1 MTARTATR
9 LAWSLW
15 ALATAFILGGLI
27 SLLSRPSTETVL
39 DVAPILL
46 AQIGF
51 PTLGALLASR
61 RRENPIGWM
70 FLAGSVFIG
79 LGVATGEYADRAV
92 SLGPLPATVWVLWI
106 NTWSWFVGLGLLL
119 GFTPFLFPNGRLP
132 SRRWRPL
139 VWVAV
144 GVFAFVIAAQAFRPG
159 LVEGYRPY
167 RNPLGIESA
176 GGLIDAVLSIGYV
189 VLGIVLVAG
198 VVSLFVRMRKAGGEE
213 RRQIKWFVYAAGI
226 SVAGIAVGIVGG
238 VLGVEALE
246 GAWVVGLIGLATMPI
261 AAAIGI
267 LKYRLYDI
275 DVVISKTVVY
285 GVLAAFVTAVYLGIV
300 VGVGALI
307 GSRGNV
313 LLSIV
318 ATALIAAAFQPVRQR
333 ARHLANRLVYGKRA
347 SPYEVLSE
355 FSGRVAGSYAPDDA
369 LPRMARVVGEG
380 TGARG
385 AGVWLRVG
393 RELRREASWPS
404 GDGSAALEVQGDDL
418 PDIEGADRAYP
429 VRDQG
434 ELLGA
439 LSISK
444 PPGEP
449 LTPAE
454 DKLLGDLASQA
465 RLILRNVGL
474 IEELR
479 ASRQRLVTAQD
490 EERRRLERNIHDGA
504 QQQLVALAVKIRLA
518 RTLAGKD
525 TARAEALL
533 DDLQGET
540 QEALENLRDLARGI
554 YPPLLADQ
562 GLTAALQAQ
571 ARKVPF
577 PVDVQPD
584 GVGRYP
590 AEAEATAYFCVL
602 EALQNAAK
610 YADASR
616 AVVRLA
622 EEDGRLL
629 FSVQDDGRGFD
640 SATTPR
646 GSGLQNMADR
656 LEAVGGSVEVRS
668 APGRGTTVTGRIP
681 VSAA

>member
-1 MTARTATR
+1 MTVRTASR
-9 LAWSLW
+9 LAWSLA
-15 ALATAFILGGLI
+15 ALATALILAGLI
-27 SLLSRPSTETVL
+27 SLLSRPNTESFI

-46 AQIGF
+46 AQLGF

-61 RRENPIGWM
+61 RPENPIGWM

-79 LGVATGEYADRAV
+79 LGIATGEYADRAL
-92 SLGPLPATVWVLWI
+92 SLGPLPATAWLVWV
-106 NTWSWFVGLGLLL
+106 NSWSWFVGLGLLL

-132 SRRWRPL
+132 SRRWKPL
-139 VWVAV
+139 VWVAI
-144 GVFAFVIAAQAFRPG
+144 GVFALVIAAQALRPG
-159 LVEGYRPY
+159 IVEGYRPY
-167 RNPLGIESA
+167 RNPIGIESA
-176 GGLIDAVLSIGYV
+176 GGLIDGILSIGWV
-189 VLGIVLVAG
+189 LLGIVLVAG
-198 VVSLFVRMRKAGGEE
+198 VVSLFVRMRRAGGEE

-226 SVAGIAVGIVGG
+226 SVTGIAVGIGAG
-238 VLGVEALE
+238 ALGVEALE
-246 GAWVVGLIGLATMPI
+246 GAWAVGLVGLALMPI

-307 GSRGNV
+307 GSRANV
-313 LLSIV
+313 FLSIV
-318 ATALIAAAFQPVRQR
+318 ATALIAIAFQPVRQR
-333 ARHLANRLVYGKRA
+333 ARHLANRIVYGKRA
-347 SPYEVLSE
+347 SPYEVLSA
-355 FSGRVAGSYAPDDA
+355 FSDRVAGSYAPDDV

-380 TGARG
+380 TGARR
-385 AGVWLRVG
+385 ADVWLRVG
-393 RELRREASWPS
+393 SELRREASWPS
-404 GDGSAALEVQGDDL
+404 ENGSIALPVLGDDV

-454 DKLLGDLASQA
+454 DKLLADLASQA

-504 QQQLVALAVKIRLA
+504 QQQLVALAVKIKLA

-525 TARAEALL
+525 LEKAQALL
-533 DDLQGET
+533 EDLQGET
-540 QEALENLRDLARGI
+540 QDALENLRDLARGI
-554 YPPLLADQ
+554 YPPLLADK
-562 GLTAALQAQ
+562 GLAAALQAQ

-577 PVDVQPD
+577 HVEVQPD

-610 YADASR
+610 YAEARS
-616 AVVRLA
+616 AVIRLA
-622 EEDGRLL
+622 EEDGRLI
-629 FSVQDDGRGFD
+629 FSITDDGRGFD

-656 LEAVGGSVEVRS
+656 LDAVGGSVEVES
-668 APGRGTTVTGRIP
+668 APGRGTTITGRIP
-681 VSAA
+681 VSRA